1 MPPRRASPQYGL
13 RSTKLRKVHEQTKA
27 TTKLHAALV
36 KAERAPRHGQSGRL
50 GSGTAGHHRAHRTA
64 SEGSWPPKVSVHLR
78 LAVQAPGSE
87 TRKMLTD
94 VIGAAAGD
102 GVKIGTILD
111 AYRRLHKLERA
122 PEFEAEATLAWLAT
136 QTELEADTLADAA
149 AAAEAMAG
157 GKLDEGNRALRGAR
171 EALSKVHTPPPQARA
186 KTNRRA
192 KRVGAQEGDA
202 PRQGNAQSSQSIRPF
217 RTPMPSAAIGPLHPA
232 CTLQSAL
239 CRRARSMPSSRWR
252 RPTCC
257 SSRHHVRSTTLPPS
271 TLRWATRAR
280 RASIAASASASA

>member
-1 MPPRRASPQYGL
+1 
-13 RSTKLRKVHEQTKA
+13 
-27 TTKLHAALV
+27 
-36 KAERAPRHGQSGRL
+36 
-50 GSGTAGHHRAHRTA
+50 
-64 SEGSWPPKVSVHLR
+64 
-78 LAVQAPGSE
+78 
-87 TRKMLTD
+87 MLTD

-217 RTPMPSAAIGPLHPA
+217 RTPMPSAAIGPLHASCLHPA
-232 CTLQSAL
+232 ICTLQARKKHAELEMASSNVLLFSAPRPIDDFAAVDIAL
-239 CRRARSMPSSRWR
+239 GDARQAGVDRGVGLR
-252 RPTCC
+252 VGVKQV
-257 SSRHHVRSTTLPPS
+257 RHRF
-271 TLRWATRAR
+271 ATAIEPMFSGWDLGDAFQLGSP
-280 RASIAASASASA
+280 ASHSQP